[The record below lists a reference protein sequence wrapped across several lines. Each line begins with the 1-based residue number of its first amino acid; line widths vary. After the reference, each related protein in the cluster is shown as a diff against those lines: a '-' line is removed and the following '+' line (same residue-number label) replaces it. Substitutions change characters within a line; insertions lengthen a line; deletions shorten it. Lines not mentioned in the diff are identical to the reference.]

1 MAMRVVTTACLV
13 AVALVTAT
21 RVGSAQVAAQSP
33 LPAAPATASAA
44 VPFRTEAPLQS
55 YVAVRR
61 MESRNERHEKEAWM
75 RARTEL
81 HPDGTFS
88 YQILD
93 EGGSEF
99 IRKRVLRPALERE
112 TEVHRDG
119 SARRGGL
126 TPDNY
131 VFQAPAREGNVVR
144 VGLVPRKRQD
154 MLVKGSLVTSAD
166 GELLRVEGELVK
178 RPSFWTK
185 SVQLVRSYER
195 VGGLRVPVRFET
207 VAQVRLVG
215 RSTMVVTYEYL
226 EINGQAV
233 AAGAEPTPTPA
244 GGGVIRTAAVR
255 AQGIQR

>member
-1 MAMRVVTTACLV
+1 MTSRATLTACLV
-13 AVALVTAT
+13 LTLVGP
-21 RVGSAQVAAQSP
+21 VPWSAAQEPDAQSTVE
-33 LPAAPATASAA
+33 PAL
-44 VPFRTEAPLQS
+44 PFRAEAPLRS

-61 MESRNERHEKEAWM
+61 MESRNDRHEKEAWM

-81 HPDGTFS
+81 RPDGSFV

-99 IRKRVLRPALERE
+99 IRRRVLRPALEKE
-112 TEVHRDG
+112 AEVHRDG
-119 SARRGGL
+119 RARRGGL
-126 TPDNY
+126 TADNY
-131 VFQAPAREGNVVR
+131 TFAAPSREGDLLR
-144 VGLVPRKRQD
+144 VGLVPRKRED

-185 SVQLVRSYER
+185 SVQLVRCYER
-195 VGGLRVPVRFET
+195 IGGLRVPVRLET

-226 EINGQAV
+226 EINGQPV
-233 AAGAEPTPTPA
+233 AGAAAPPTAARAT
-244 GGGVIRTAAVR
+244 VRTAAAR
-255 AQGIQR
+255 AAQGIQR